1 MDTLLQTE
9 DREKK
14 GVNKILLVG
23 LLIGTLLVAG
33 AIGLFSLKPSSEEQQ
48 QQLLAGAFLEGT
60 PEFELYT
67 KDIVIQTEMDNI
79 MQSPTAMGTIMMS
92 IPAKIRN
99 KGQKTINALEVKVGV
114 VDLAGKVVRER
125 KIMVVPKQVETLP
138 PGQTIRVIG
147 TIEGFK
153 KDDDRANVRWKVT
166 AIKFQ

>member
-9 DREKK
+9 APEKK

-23 LLIGTLLVAG
+23 VLVGTLLVAG
-33 AIGLFSLKPSSEEQQ
+33 AIWLFSFQPSAEERQ
-48 QQLLAGAFLEGT
+48 QQLLAGAYLEGT
-60 PEFELYT
+60 PEFDQFT
-67 KDIVIQTEMDNI
+67 KDVVVQTEMDNI
-79 MQSPTAMGTIMMS
+79 MQSPTALGTIMMT

-99 KGQKTINALEVKVGV
+99 KSHKTISALEVKVGV
-114 VDLAGKVVRER
+114 IDLAGKVVRER
-125 KIMVVPKQVETLP
+125 KLIVIPKQREILP
-138 PGQTIRVIG
+138 PGETMRVIG